1 MKKYLLIITL
11 AMATLPAA
19 AFASGFG
26 GSEGDI
32 TPLMARLVLQLGV
45 IVMIAR
51 LIGRFSQAV
60 KLPFPSVLIEVL
72 AGIIIGP
79 YVLGSMPLPG
89 FPAGIFP
96 LVSTSGIPV
105 SPELYGIATI
115 ASIIM
120 LFSAGLETD
129 FTLLLKFSL
138 VGALVGLGG
147 VVLPFAAA
155 AASTSWFFGLH
166 ISDPAV
172 LFLGVVCMATSVGV
186 TARIISEQ
194 RKMDTPEA
202 VTILAAAVID
212 DVLSIIALTIVI
224 SLIAAETASGVAE
237 TPTHAAW
244 VISKAVLVWL
254 GFTVA
259 GILFAGPL
267 SKAIK
272 SFKSVANISIA
283 ALGLAFILAGIFQ
296 TAGLAMVIG
305 AYVVGLSLSKTD
317 LTDTVRDTLGVLH
330 SFFVPVF
337 FIVMGMLVNPREIM
351 SKEVLIFGAI
361 YASAALVTNIIGGA
375 IPALFLNFNRLGAL
389 RIGVGMIPRGEV
401 ALIIAG
407 IGLSSGII
415 EQKYFGACM
424 VMVLGSIFI
433 APPLISILFRS
444 DKLGTKKEF
453 KSRHTV
459 ATPINFSS
467 RKLTGILE
475 QQLIQTFRAEG
486 FFVHS
491 ILGSRNIYHMRKNDI
506 HITLHAGDNGLAF
519 ESDVHD
525 VILIKTVTYEAL
537 LHINDI
543 ITSVKD
549 LIKPDGILKDLAA
562 DATADVSTK
571 VITAVRADGKTG
583 GGAAAPSNNAAP
595 NGGGD
600 SAQSD
605 KNGKAAD
612 AAVVTKRKTDMGE
625 FKNALTQGSIIP
637 TLTGSAKRE
646 IVEKLVSVLYSEGII
661 KDVESAVNA
670 VMEREASMSTGMQ
683 NGIALPHA
691 RTDAVDRITVA
702 VGLSKSGIDYQ
713 AFDGEPSKIFVLILS
728 PLSTDSPHI
737 QFLASIAAM
746 LNSEEARAKLLGCFT
761 QAQIYEFFKEGLKS

>member
-11 AMATLPAA
+11 ALTAVPAA

-26 GSEGDI
+26 ESEDDI
-32 TPLMARLVLQLGV
+32 TSLMARLVLQLGV

-51 LIGRFSQAV
+51 LIGRFSQIV

-79 YVLGSMPLPG
+79 YMLGSVPIPG
-89 FPAGIFP
+89 FPEGIFP

-129 FTLLLKFSL
+129 LTLLLKFSL

-155 AASTSWFFGLH
+155 AASTSMFFGLH

-224 SLIAAETASGVAE
+224 SLIAAETASGVTE
-237 TPTHAAW
+237 TSAHSVW
-244 VISKAVLVWL
+244 IISKAVLVWL

-317 LTDTVRDTLGVLH
+317 LTDTVRETLGVLH

-337 FIVMGMLVNPREIM
+337 FIVMGMLVDPRAFM
-351 SKEVLIFGAI
+351 SKEVLAFGAI

-433 APPLISILFRS
+433 APPLISMLFRS
-444 DKLGTKKEF
+444 DKKGTKKDF

-475 QQLIQTFRAEG
+475 QQLVQTFRAEG

-491 ILGSRNIYHMRKNDI
+491 ILGSRNIYHLRKNDI
-506 HITLHAGDNGLAF
+506 HITLQAGDSGLVF

-537 LHINDI
+537 LHINDL

-549 LIKPDGILKDLAA
+549 LIKPEGILKDLAA
-562 DATADVSTK
+562 DSTADVGTK
-571 VITAVRADGKTG
+571 VISAISANGETRDASG
-583 GGAAAPSNNAAP
+583 PSNNTAAA
-595 NGGGD
+595 NGGDASG
-600 SAQSD
+600 
-605 KNGKAAD
+605 KNGNITD
-612 AAVVTKRKTDMGE
+612 TAVVTKRKMDTGE

-637 TLTGSAKRE
+637 TLTGSTKRE

-661 KDVESAVNA
+661 KDVEAAVNA

-691 RTDAVDRITVA
+691 RTDAVDKITVA
-702 VGLSKSGIDYQ
+702 VGLSKNGIDYR
-713 AFDGEPSKIFVLILS
+713 AFDGKPSKIFVLILS

-737 QFLASIAAM
+737 QFLASIATM
-746 LNSEEARAKLLGCFT
+746 LNSEDAREKLLGCFT
-761 QAQIYEFFKEGLKS
+761 QAQIYEFFRERLKS